1 MNEGKGT
8 NALPRAVEER
18 RDVKCCGQTKALD
31 AEGKKMRERE
41 RERERK
47 KKRSNRLER
56 QEFAVWRRQ
65 LYEIR
70 WFV

>member
-1 MNEGKGT
+1 MKKSMNEGKGT

-41 RERERK
+41 REREK
-47 KKRSNRLER
+47 KKTK
-56 QEFAVWRRQ
+56 
-65 LYEIR
+65 
-70 WFV
+70 